1 MDGRLGNLVDF
12 IMDDN
17 PWVLRWLLIEP
28 SYLLP
33 GKMVVLDMDAVKSID
48 CAAMDIWMEACTNE
62 VENKTPTVRPG
73 IGYQKTSEQ

>member
-1 MDGRLGNLVDF
+1 
-12 IMDDN
+12 
-17 PWVLRWLLIEP
+17 
-28 SYLLP
+28 LLP

-73 IGYQKTSEQ
+73 IGYQ